1 MSNIQAFNLADP
13 TGWVEVCDL
22 AAITPNTGV
31 CAWIE
36 GEQIAIFRVGQ
47 EQRVYALSN
56 QDPFSRAYVMS
67 RGILGDLQNE
77 RVVASPMYKQHFS
90 LATGRCL
97 EDPQYRLQVF
107 PSKVQQGKVWLSP
120 QPQKTYIS
128 TVQAPIKKLKLVLL
142 GHSLLG
148 LRCLEDLL
156 ELAAE
161 RYDITLLSNEPYAND
176 DWMQMLEQLSAT
188 PSTTQVTAVDHMH
201 ALTPLLTDQ
210 VNWIKDTAVKID
222 RQAKH
227 VLTQSGQAVDYDRLI
242 LATGTQPECPAIHGL
257 DLQGVLSLSNLAD
270 VQHMF
275 AAVQEQQHA
284 CVVGSGALAVAAADA
299 LAQRG
304 LQVALICSQQ
314 DLIEQHL
321 DACSRFL
328 LQQRLEQHN
337 IKVHRA
343 VQLQSLY
350 GEQGQLKQLHLENGL
365 RLDTEM
371 LVFASDA
378 VPNITLAKQAG
389 LQCQRGVLVND
400 TMQSFDPCIYA
411 LGECVEHRGQSTIA
425 LEPLWGQA
433 LTCASHLAERGSL
446 SYQAPQRMLRLNL
459 LGCALCSVGDIAVHK
474 DNEDIVLND
483 EKRQIYKRIVIQQDR
498 VIGAVLLGD
507 LDDADWYAELIANKT
522 VIRDIRHK
530 LLFGRDFALRQ
541 AG

>member
-1 MSNIQAFNLADP
+1 MSNIQALNLADP
-13 TGWVEVCDL
+13 TAWVEVCDL

-31 CAWIE
+31 CACIE

-56 QDPFSRAYVMS
+56 LDPFSQAYVMS

-128 TVQAPIKKLKLVLL
+128 SAHVPSKKLKLVLL

-148 LRCLEDLL
+148 LRCLEDLRQ
-156 ELAAE
+156 LAAE
-161 RYDITLLSNEPYAND
+161 RYDITLLSNEPCAND
-176 DWMQMLEQLSAT
+176 DWMQMLEQLSCT
-188 PSTTQVTAVDHMH
+188 PSTVQGAAVEQMHTLTAALADHVH
-201 ALTPLLTDQ
+201 
-210 VNWIKDTAVKID
+210 WIKDAAVKID
-222 RQAKH
+222 RQAKQ
-227 VLTQSGQAVDYDRLI
+227 VLTQSGQLVDYDRLI
-242 LATGTQPECPAIHGL
+242 LATGTQLEYPAIAGL
-257 DLQGVLSLSNLAD
+257 DLQGVLGLNHLTDVQRMFAD
-270 VQHMF
+270 VREHQR
-275 AAVQEQQHA
+275 A
-284 CVVGSGALAVAAADA
+284 CVVGSGALAIAAADA
-299 LAQRG
+299 LGQRG
-304 LQVALICSQQ
+304 LQVDLICSQP

-321 DACSRFL
+321 DVCSRFL

-343 VQLQSLY
+343 VQLQSLQ
-350 GEQGQLKQLHLENGL
+350 GEQGQLKQLYLDNGL
-365 RLDTEM
+365 QLATEM

-378 VPNITLAKQAG
+378 VPNIALAKQAG
-389 LQCQRGVLVND
+389 LQCQRGVWVND

-411 LGECVEHRGQSTIA
+411 LGECIEHRGQSTIA

-446 SYQAPQRMLRLNL
+446 SYQAPMRMLRLDL
-459 LGCALCSVGDIAVHK
+459 LGCAVFSVGDIAVHE
-474 DNEDIVLND
+474 DNEDIILND

-498 VIGAVLLGD
+498 MIGAVLLGD